1 MPKLKTKIKR
11 RFLSVKKKFAE
22 AKVISEHQL
31 NQVPK
36 QLENLEAK
44 LDDDSPFE
52 NLLKDAYSFP
62 DYEIAEHE
70 E

>member
-1 MPKLKTKIKR
+1 M
-11 RFLSVKKKFAE
+11 
-22 AKVISEHQL
+22 ISEHQL

-62 DYEIAEHE
+62 DYDKAEIAEHE

>member
-1 MPKLKTKIKR
+1 MK
-11 RFLSVKKKFAE
+11 
-22 AKVISEHQL
+22 L

-36 QLENLEAK
+36 QLENLEAN

-52 NLLKDAYSFP
+52 NLMKDAYSFL